1 MSDRDLERLLAQ
13 APTRTFSAAS
23 REAMAEAVMAADGPV
38 GRRRWWR
45 RHRIDVRVA
54 AAACAVVLVGGLLTG
69 VALGRSSAASPPI
82 STDRETPGPDRA
94 APTSF
99 VSAEARFFRTRRPVH
114 RLDMSRW
121 RATRA
126 E

>member
-1 MSDRDLERLLAQ
+1 MSDPDLERLLAQ
-13 APTRTFSAAS
+13 APTRTFSAAT
-23 REAMAEAVMAADGPV
+23 REAMVEVVMEADGPV

-45 RHRIDVRVA
+45 RRIDVRVA
-54 AAACAVVLVGGLLTG
+54 AAACAVVLAGGLLTG
-69 VALGRSSAASPPI
+69 VALGRFSAASPPI
-82 STDRETPGPDRA
+82 STDREITGPDRA

-114 RLDMSRW
+114 RYDMSRW